1 MADTATVQPLE
12 TTRVHE
18 IAKKL
23 SRWHML
29 DLNLVHEQGFMRV
42 GDWPAGKTGELIDWG
57 VLEYVPATGVGHIL
71 RPTRLF
77 LRVRKAAID
86 LQKKTSVEFG

>member
-1 MADTATVQPLE
+1 MAEISPLQ
-12 TTRVHE
+12 TSRIRD

-23 SRWHML
+23 TRWHLL
-29 DLNLVHEQGFMRV
+29 DLNLIHVQGFMRV
-42 GDWPAGKTGELIDWG
+42 AGTPRGKTGELIDWG
-57 VLEYVPATGVGHIL
+57 VLEYVTDTGVGHIL

-86 LQKKTSVEFG
+86 LQAHAKNGAAA